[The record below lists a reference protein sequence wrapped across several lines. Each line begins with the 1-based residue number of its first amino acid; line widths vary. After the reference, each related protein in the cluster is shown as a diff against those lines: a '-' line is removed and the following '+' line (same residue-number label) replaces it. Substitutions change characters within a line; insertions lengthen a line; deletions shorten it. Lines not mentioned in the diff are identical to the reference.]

1 MSRQKRRMKRKSS
14 EQIAKEI
21 NDRIVEYK
29 TLQVEHDNNQDAVNL
44 LESAIHELEHLL
56 EWINE

>member
-1 MSRQKRRMKRKSS
+1 MKSS

-21 NDRIVEYK
+21 SDRIAEYK
-29 TLQVEHDNNQDAVNL
+29 ALMVEHNNNQDAVHE
-44 LESAIHELEHLL
+44 LESAVHELDHLL

>member
-1 MSRQKRRMKRKSS
+1 MKSS
-14 EQIAKEI
+14 EQIIKEI

-29 TLQVEHDNNQDAVNL
+29 PLLVEHDNNQDAVNL